1 MDIHSI
7 LNLSSPFL
15 CRHLSPVIH
24 AAMTALPFPIK
35 SGGPNFSCDNLGKA
49 GAYCCADIPV
59 SYSVL
64 SDNFHSQFSER
75 WPMYRFHM
83 HRMFRQRKLITVR
96 RWIPRIDQVYSSH
109 PIQTPSQHPAYI
121 IVEFDYTHDLMMN
134 VNLFKYLAYDNFLK
148 KHIIN
153 FDGKRNCVPKRI
165 QENMWLILC
174 CCCVCVSC
182 ISWSVWAQ
190 VSACVCIR
198 MGQWCKNL

>member
-148 KHIIN
+148 KTHHQ
-153 FDGKRNCVPKRI
+153 FWWKAQLRTQAHTRKHVAYS
-165 QENMWLILC
+165 LLL
-174 CCCVCVSC
+174 CVCVSC
-182 ISWSVWAQ
+182 ISWSFWAQ

-198 MGQWCKNL
+198 MGQWCKKL